1 MPTATPAAALLLLAA
16 ALPLLPLSSAA
27 TRCPDCGSNPVPYPL
42 STSPTCGDQSY
53 KVQCDAGG
61 TLLFDTL
68 NNSYPITS
76 VDPENQRLVVQP
88 ASLLANTCV
97 TSDLVH
103 QGVQLNS
110 SLPFN
115 VTSSNTILFLNCTST
130 LLNSPLNCSSAS
142 LCHTYVN
149 GTAGAAACGAAAI
162 CCTFRAGGS
171 TTSYSIRVRDAGC
184 RAYTSFVNLDPSEPV
199 NLWPKPGMEI
209 QWVLPPEPVCGAQSD
224 CDGNATCRADPAGG
238 GVSRCFCQPGLTWDP
253 TQGVC
258 VESLT
263 SGIGVALLGA
273 IVALLLYR
281 RHRRIQEARERL
293 TREHFNRATDD
304 VNLAVYVQRM
314 VEEERIMDVVDPM
327 LKEQASTA
335 NVETMKALGFL
346 AVGCL
351 EERRQN
357 RPSMKEVAE
366 EIEYIMSVATAE
378 VVES

>member
-1 MPTATPAAALLLLAA
+1 MPPTAALLLLAA
-16 ALPLLPLSSAA
+16 ALPLLSLSYAA
-27 TRCPDCGSNPVPYPL
+27 SRCPDCGSTTVPYPL

-53 KVQCDAGG
+53 KVRCDAGG

-76 VDPENQRLVVQP
+76 INPEGQRLVIQP
-88 ASLLANTCV
+88 ASLLDNTCV

-115 VTSSNTILFLNCTST
+115 VTSSNTILYLNCTTT

-149 GTAGAAACGAAAI
+149 GTRDAAACGAAPI

-184 RAYTSFVNLDPSEPV
+184 RAYTSFVNLDTSEPV
-199 NLWPKPGMEI
+199 SLWPKPGMEI

-224 CDGNATCRADPAGG
+224 CDGNSTCRADPAGS
-238 GVSRCFCQPGLTWDP
+238 GVSRCFCIAGLTWDP

-258 VESLT
+258 VESKFFGTCIL
-263 SGIGVALLGA
+263 SYILIFA
-273 IVALLLYR
+273 
-281 RHRRIQEARERL
+281 ARV
-293 TREHFNRATDD
+293 T
-304 VNLAVYVQRM
+304 
-314 VEEERIMDVVDPM
+314 MDVPNMCVYM
-327 LKEQASTA
+327 C
-335 NVETMKALGFL
+335 VCVF
-346 AVGCL
+346 
-351 EERRQN
+351 
-357 RPSMKEVAE
+357 
-366 EIEYIMSVATAE
+366 
-378 VVES
+378 